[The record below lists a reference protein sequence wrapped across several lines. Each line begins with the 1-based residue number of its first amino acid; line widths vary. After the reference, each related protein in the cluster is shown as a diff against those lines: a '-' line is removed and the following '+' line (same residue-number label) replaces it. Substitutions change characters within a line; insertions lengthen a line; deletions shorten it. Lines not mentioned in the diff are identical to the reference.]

1 MSSPETPHDDDQ
13 PVTGPTEP
21 MSSGDPLQAGPEPTG
36 SGDPQQVGPERPTGQ
51 QPPPPPPPPPRRLTR
66 SEGDRMLG
74 GVAGGLG
81 RYFSIDPIIVRIAF
95 AVLTFAGGAG
105 ILAYL
110 AAWLL
115 VPSDGEEVA
124 PRTGANKVIAITGG
138 VVLAVAAL
146 AFLGPGLVFVGP
158 PLLGLGLIAVVG
170 VLLYRAAGGGEGGD
184 AHRVARRLGLA
195 ILLLVVTCIGFVAV
209 AVGAAV
215 GGGAVIAGLV
225 IAVGAALVVASF
237 IGGARWLVVPALV
250 LAIPLGLVA
259 AAGIDTDG
267 GVGERDYHPTR
278 VAELKRGYELGIGE
292 LRIDMRDLDMPAGRT
307 DVKVDI
313 GIGHVEMLVPEDV
326 CVASAARV
334 GAGYIQV
341 LDRDNG
347 GLDIDWRSS
356 PAENPG
362 IKRLVIDAD
371 VGIGAI
377 QVVHNRNELFDDRG
391 PRFGD
396 HFPFDDGVVP
406 IVDNACEAA

>member
-1 MSSPETPHDDDQ
+1 MSSPETPRDDDQ
-13 PVTGPTEP
+13 HDDQPETGPTEP
-21 MSSGDPLQAGPEPTG
+21 MSSGDPLQAGPEQPT
-36 SGDPQQVGPERPTGQ
+36 QQA
-51 QPPPPPPPPPRRLTR
+51 PPPPPPPPTRRLTR
-66 SEGDRMLG
+66 SEGDRILG

-81 RYFSIDPIIVRIAF
+81 RYFNIDPIIVRIAF
-95 AVLTFAGGAG
+95 AVLAFAGGAG
-105 ILAYL
+105 VLAYL

-115 VPSDGEEVA
+115 VPSDGEGVE
-124 PRTGANKVIAITGG
+124 PRTGANRTMAIAGG

-170 VLLYRAAGGGEGGD
+170 VLLYRAAGGGREAGD
-184 AHRVARRLGLA
+184 AHVVARRLGLA
-195 ILLLVVTCIGFVAV
+195 ILLLVVTGIGFVAV
-209 AVGAAV
+209 AVGSAV

-250 LAIPLGLVA
+250 LAIPLGLAA

-267 GVGERDYHPTR
+267 GVGDRDYHPTR
-278 VAELKRGYELGIGE
+278 VAELKNGYELGIGE
-292 LRIDMRDLDMPAGRT
+292 LRVDLRDLDLPAGRT

-326 CVASAARV
+326 CVASEARV

-362 IKRLVIDAD
+362 VKRLIIDAD

-377 QVVHNRNELFDDRG
+377 QVVHDRNELFDDRG